1 MPKDRDK
8 SLARNL
14 GEFFGHIWS
23 GVKADPDKPA
33 PKKQTLRRDV
43 EERTEPAPGGKVT
56 LRRTT
61 IEEVEYEP
69 GQDPTGDRSG

>member
-23 GVKADPDKPA
+23 GVKTDPKKPGA
-33 PKKQTLRRDV
+33 KKQTLDRRV
-43 EERTEPAPGGKVT
+43 EQRSEPAPGGKVT

-61 IEEVEYEP
+61 IEEIEYQPDEEP
-69 GQDPTGDRSG
+69 PRSG